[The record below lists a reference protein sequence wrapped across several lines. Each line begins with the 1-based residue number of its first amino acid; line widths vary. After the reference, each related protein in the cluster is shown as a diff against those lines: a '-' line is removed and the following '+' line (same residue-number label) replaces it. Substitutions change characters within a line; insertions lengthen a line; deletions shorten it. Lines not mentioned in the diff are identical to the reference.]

1 MKKKIFLSGVNAKL
15 ALAAVALTSVMFT
28 SCEKEEFNVAPVELD
43 PASATVAITVYDLS
57 DGSIINGASIT
68 ENGAAITSN
77 PFVIEAGSDG
87 KIAAAT
93 RTFAA
98 TKDEYLSGEGQATV
112 PALNKGQFALIPVSI
127 FLQQELNAA
136 EDVVVD
142 QDEETITPSEVGG
155 EQKGGENTS
164 SKEKKMDLPYTAKV
178 GQEVTNIAAVN
189 ASIDAMPITRGLS
202 DDEVK
207 KVLKALVKSYSPG
220 ITDVTY
226 TKKVTV
232 PAYTIVTLKTTT
244 EYETSDNTIS
254 TVVDGKLYTIPNV
267 KIKKVVKTVVD
278 PVFTSTEHGHG
289 HGHGNGNNAG
299 GGDGAADAGERRVA
313 GAHGVRLIGGPRAG
327 KRRTLSALD
336 FPLLCGAGGAAV
348 HPLCPA
354 EPGRKGAAAVF
365 QCHRV
370 PGQGGVRAGVHPP
383 LCLQCGD
390 PLRAGG
396 VVLHGAVSG
405 GGIPLQSL
413 CVPQKTMTRCPGQT
427 KSVCR
432 GFCRRFC
439 IGGLL
444 TGPNSQSC

>member
-1 MKKKIFLSGVNAKL
+1 MSKLNMKEWINEIIQKKEVVAMPIMTHPGIEMIGKTVRDAVTDGQVHYNAIKALS
-15 ALAAVALTSVMFT
+15 
-28 SCEKEEFNVAPVELD
+28 EKYP
-43 PASATVAITVYDLS
+43 T
-57 DGSIINGASIT
+57 
-68 ENGAAITSN
+68 
-77 PFVIEAGSDG
+77 
-87 KIAAAT
+87 AAAT
-93 RTFAA
+93 VIM
-98 TKDEYLSGEGQATV
+98 DLTV
-112 PALNKGQFALIPVSI
+112 EAEAFGAEIVFPENEVPSVVGRLLANEEDIEKLNIPALNKGQFALIPVSI

-164 SKEKKMDLPYTAKV
+164 SKEKEMDLPYTAKV

-299 GGDGAADAGERRVA
+299 GGDGAAE
-313 GAHGVRLIGGPRAG
+313 
-327 KRRTLSALD
+327 
-336 FPLLCGAGGAAV
+336 
-348 HPLCPA
+348 
-354 EPGRKGAAAVF
+354 
-365 QCHRV
+365 
-370 PGQGGVRAGVHPP
+370 
-383 LCLQCGD
+383 
-390 PLRAGG
+390 
-396 VVLHGAVSG
+396 
-405 GGIPLQSL
+405 
-413 CVPQKTMTRCPGQT
+413 
-427 KSVCR
+427 
-432 GFCRRFC
+432 
-439 IGGLL
+439 
-444 TGPNSQSC
+444 

>member
-142 QDEETITPSEVGG
+142 QDEETITPSEVEG

-164 SKEKKMDLPYTAKV
+164 SKEKEMDLPYTAKV

-299 GGDGAADAGERRVA
+299 GGDGAAE
-313 GAHGVRLIGGPRAG
+313 
-327 KRRTLSALD
+327 
-336 FPLLCGAGGAAV
+336 
-348 HPLCPA
+348 
-354 EPGRKGAAAVF
+354 
-365 QCHRV
+365 
-370 PGQGGVRAGVHPP
+370 
-383 LCLQCGD
+383 
-390 PLRAGG
+390 
-396 VVLHGAVSG
+396 
-405 GGIPLQSL
+405 
-413 CVPQKTMTRCPGQT
+413 
-427 KSVCR
+427 
-432 GFCRRFC
+432 
-439 IGGLL
+439 
-444 TGPNSQSC
+444 

>member
-142 QDEETITPSEVGG
+142 QDEETITTSEVGG

-164 SKEKKMDLPYTAKV
+164 SKEKEMDLPYTA
-178 GQEVTNIAAVN
+178 
-189 ASIDAMPITRGLS
+189 SWTR
-202 DDEVK
+202 
-207 KVLKALVKSYSPG
+207 SY
-220 ITDVTY
+220 
-226 TKKVTV
+226 
-232 PAYTIVTLKTTT
+232 
-244 EYETSDNTIS
+244 
-254 TVVDGKLYTIPNV
+254 
-267 KIKKVVKTVVD
+267 
-278 PVFTSTEHGHG
+278 
-289 HGHGNGNNAG
+289 
-299 GGDGAADAGERRVA
+299 
-313 GAHGVRLIGGPRAG
+313 
-327 KRRTLSALD
+327 
-336 FPLLCGAGGAAV
+336 
-348 HPLCPA
+348 
-354 EPGRKGAAAVF
+354 
-365 QCHRV
+365 
-370 PGQGGVRAGVHPP
+370 
-383 LCLQCGD
+383 
-390 PLRAGG
+390 
-396 VVLHGAVSG
+396 
-405 GGIPLQSL
+405 
-413 CVPQKTMTRCPGQT
+413 
-427 KSVCR
+427 
-432 GFCRRFC
+432 
-439 IGGLL
+439 
-444 TGPNSQSC
+444 

>member
-164 SKEKKMDLPYTAKV
+164 SKEKEMDLPYTAKV

-299 GGDGAADAGERRVA
+299 GGDGAADGGGGVSAGAAHRAASPGRDRGADDPGRGRGEPHRPVVPGLCGGHVRPDSIFLSGVQLCRLLRGGGGHYPAGGERQMFDCTPQILIICRDSIRR
-313 GAHGVRLIGGPRAG
+313 GAHCTP
-327 KRRTLSALD
+327 
-336 FPLLCGAGGAAV
+336 AA
-348 HPLCPA
+348 
-354 EPGRKGAAAVF
+354 
-365 QCHRV
+365 
-370 PGQGGVRAGVHPP
+370 
-383 LCLQCGD
+383 
-390 PLRAGG
+390 
-396 VVLHGAVSG
+396 
-405 GGIPLQSL
+405 
-413 CVPQKTMTRCPGQT
+413 
-427 KSVCR
+427 
-432 GFCRRFC
+432 
-439 IGGLL
+439 
-444 TGPNSQSC
+444 